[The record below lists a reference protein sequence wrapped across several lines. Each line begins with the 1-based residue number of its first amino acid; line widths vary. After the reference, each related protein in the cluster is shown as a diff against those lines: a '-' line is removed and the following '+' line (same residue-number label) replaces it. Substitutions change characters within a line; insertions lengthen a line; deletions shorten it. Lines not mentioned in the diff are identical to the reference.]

1 VLPPVIQLDHM
12 LEPIA
17 AIGLKDGKAMVDPQE
32 LADYENY
39 VHLRQAVLLYP
50 AMLPPEACP
59 P

>member
-1 VLPPVIQLDHM
+1 M

-17 AIGLKDGKAMVDPQE
+17 AIGLKDGKTMVDPQE